1 MRARR
6 RAVRQGAQHERTA
19 RRTTLGPIPYPE
31 ETVSRFLLWGA
42 VALAALIIV
51 LLSAGWYSSFYS
63 PPRAIVGQVGG
74 TEITLGDVIPYTLIE
89 AIENGQFTPA
99 GALNNMARDELLR
112 QGAGELGLSVT
123 EADVEAELAS
133 RFEPP
138 SSNPDNPEPTALTSA
153 GEANLDR
160 YLADAQTN
168 GVGVSEEQYRRWLEG
183 QLLTA
188 QAITHFNDALPDTL
202 EQVRLRWIVAA
213 NSADADTALQRLAA
227 EEPFADV
234 AADLNTDTT
243 LADEGG
249 ELGWVPPNAFPELE
263 DYLFGEAFQVG
274 LPTGPL
280 QTSLGTLVI
289 EVTEGPAEQPLSPAM
304 RSLRGLNDL
313 DEWLEQQTSLLLER
327 LRLSND
333 QIEWVYKR
341 LGVV

>member
-243 LADEGG
+243 LADEG
-249 ELGWVPPNAFPELE
+249 
-263 DYLFGEAFQVG
+263 EAFQVG